1 VRELFFYFLA
11 MNKPVTKEQIG
22 SVLWP
27 STTDPARLR
36 LRFKNEL
43 YRLRRALGPNT
54 IVYEDEYYALNPAS
68 DHEYDVEAF
77 EAFLARAEA
86 AATPSE
92 KIRLLQKGIELVGGH
107 YLEDLGAVWVV
118 PERERL
124 HQAFVAASLD
134 LAELHFQQGQM
145 VKALETCQQLL
156 EREPA
161 SEAGYRLKMNIH
173 RRLGDKA
180 ALIRTYRDCEE
191 NLQGIF
197 GLPPSE
203 ETQALFKKLVA

>member
-11 MNKPVTKEQIG
+11 MAKPVAKEQIA

-27 STTDPARLR
+27 DTSDPARLR

-54 IVYEDEYYALNPAS
+54 ILFEDEYYQLNPAS

-77 EAFLARAEA
+77 EAFIATAEA
-86 AATPSE
+86 ARTPAE
-92 KIRLLQKGIELVGGH
+92 KIRFYQKAADLVGGQ
-107 YLEDLGAVWVV
+107 YLEDLGAIWVV

-124 HQAFVAASLD
+124 HQAFVSACLN
-134 LAELHFQQGQM
+134 LGELLFQEGQLN
-145 VKALETCQQLL
+145 KALQACEHLL
-156 EREPA
+156 QREPTT
-161 SEAGYRLKMNIH
+161 EAACRLKMQIH
-173 RRLGDKA
+173 RRLGDQA
-180 ALIRTYRDCEE
+180 SLIRTYRDCEE
-191 NLQGIF
+191 NLQSLF

-203 ETQALFKKLVA
+203 ETQELFKKLVG